1 MYRRPCFIG
10 VRPVGIGLIPIIE
23 EGEMFLLAKWSLFS
37 RWFGGGGSGI
47 FWISGDGCVC
57 IGLVELQKLIDYN
70 NIVMVSYF
78 LEVFVF
84 E

>member
-1 MYRRPCFIG
+1 
-10 VRPVGIGLIPIIE
+10 
-23 EGEMFLLAKWSLFS
+23 MFLLAKLSLFVFTVV
-37 RWFGGGGSGI
+37 RGGGSVI